1 MLTSKRARKM
11 DKDSVARLRFSSFFI
26 LTTLIALVCAFV
38 WYFAP
43 LGLGFAE
50 GPANPLTRRF
60 AFIVFAVSWF
70 GGIPAL
76 LIGQVLSAI
85 LMALG
90 RPRYAYIIPLL
101 SIGSFLLCAAIVLHF
116 YR

>member
-1 MLTSKRARKM
+1 M
-11 DKDSVARLRFSSFFI
+11 DKDSVARLQFSSFFM
-26 LTTLIALVCAFV
+26 LTTLIAVVCAFV

-43 LGLGFAE
+43 LGLGFRE
-50 GPANPLTRRF
+50 GPATLLTRRV
-60 AFIVFAVSWF
+60 AAIVFAVSWF

-90 RPRYAYIIPLL
+90 RTRYAYIIPLL
-101 SIGSFLLCAAIVLHF
+101 SIGLFLLCAAIVLHL
-116 YR
+116 YK

>member
-1 MLTSKRARKM
+1 M
-11 DKDSVARLRFSSFFI
+11 DKDSVARLRFSSFFM
-26 LTTLIALVCAFV
+26 LTTLIALVCAFL

-50 GPANPLTRRF
+50 GPADPLTQRF
-60 AFIVFAVSWF
+60 AAIIFAVSWF

-90 RPRYAYIIPLL
+90 RTRHAYIIPLL
-101 SIGSFLLCAAIVLHF
+101 SIGSFLLCATIVLHL
-116 YR
+116 YK